1 MADIEEI
8 EIKLKV
14 DDSEVKKAIK
24 DETPVPAK
32 GGGGKGGSIFGGS
45 KLESGMNLKGGL
57 GTNISGGLGT
67 AASFAGGGMQQGM
80 MTGIMQFMSRVLPK
94 VLPKLLLKFI
104 PIIGTAF
111 AAAEIIP
118 IIIKAVVKQLTAV
131 GAPFDKR
138 FKRIIKKEVNGFFT
152 REEQQ
157 RRRLGLDQVIM
168 TTTGG
173 FRNNGGLQTVNT
185 LNQVGRTGIATIGL
199 QDKAIG
205 VQ

>member
-14 DDSEVKKAIK
+14 DDSEVKKALK
-24 DETPVPAK
+24 DETPVAAK
-32 GGGGKGGSIFGGS
+32 PMGGGS
-45 KLESGMNLKGGL
+45 KSPLGGMNIKGGA
-57 GTNISGGLGT
+57 GANISGGLGT
-67 AASFAGGGMQQGM
+67 VASFAGQSPQQAMQ
-80 MTGIMQFMSRVLPK
+80 TGIMQMITRFLPK
-94 VLPKLLLKFI
+94 FLPKMLLKFI

-118 IIIKAVVKQLTAV
+118 IIVKAVVKQLTAV

-138 FKRIIKKEVNGFFT
+138 FKRIIKNEVNGFFT

-157 RRRLGLDQVIM
+157 KRRLGLDPVIM

-173 FRNNGGLQTVNT
+173 FRNNGGLLTVNT
-185 LNQVGRTGIATIGL
+185 LNQVRETGIATIGL
-199 QDKAIG
+199 QDKALG

>member
-1 MADIEEI
+1 MADVEEI

-14 DDSEVKKAIK
+14 DDSEVKKALK
-24 DETPVPAK
+24 DETPVAEK
-32 GGGGKGGSIFGGS
+32 SMGGGGGSKSPLGGMNIKGGAGA
-45 KLESGMNLKGGL
+45 
-57 GTNISGGLGT
+57 NISGGLGT
-67 AASFAGGGMQQGM
+67 VASFAGQSPQQAMQ
-80 MTGIMQFMSRVLPK
+80 TGIMQMITRFLPK
-94 VLPKLLLKFI
+94 FLPKMLLKFI

-118 IIIKAVVKQLTAV
+118 IIVKAVVKQLTSV

-138 FKRIIKKEVNGFFT
+138 FKRIIKNEVNGFFT

-157 RRRLGLDQVIM
+157 KRRLGLDPVIM

-173 FRNNGGLQTVNT
+173 FRNNGGLLTVNT
-185 LNQVGRTGIATIGL
+185 LNQVRETGIATIGL
-199 QDKAIG
+199 QDKALG

>member
-1 MADIEEI
+1 MADVEEI

-14 DDSEVKKAIK
+14 DDSDVKKAVK
-24 DETPVPAK
+24 DETPVAAK
-32 GGGGKGGSIFGGS
+32 PMGGGGGSKSPLGGMNIKGGAGA
-45 KLESGMNLKGGL
+45 
-57 GTNISGGLGT
+57 NISGGLGT
-67 AASFAGGGMQQGM
+67 VASFAGQNPQQAMQ
-80 MTGIMQFMSRVLPK
+80 TGILQGITRFLPK
-94 VLPKLLLKFI
+94 VLPKMLLKFI

-118 IIIKAVVKQLTAV
+118 IIVKAVVKQLTSV

-138 FKRIIKKEVNGFFT
+138 FKRIIKNEVNGFFT

-157 RRRLGLDQVIM
+157 KRRLGLDPVIM

-173 FRNNGGLQTVNT
+173 FRNNGGLLTVNT
-185 LNQVGRTGIATIGL
+185 LNQVRETGIATIGL
-199 QDKAIG
+199 QDKALG

>member
-24 DETPVPAK
+24 VETPVAEKPM
-32 GGGGKGGSIFGGS
+32 GGSGS
-45 KLESGMNLKGGL
+45 KSPLGGMNLKGGA
-57 GTNISGGLGT
+57 GANISGGLGT
-67 AASFAGGGMQQGM
+67 VASFAGQSPQQAMQ
-80 MTGIMQFMSRVLPK
+80 TGVLQVISRFLPK
-94 VLPKLLLKFI
+94 ILPKMLLKFI

-111 AAAEIIP
+111 AAIEIIP
-118 IIIKAVVKQLTAV
+118 IIIKGVVKQLTAV
-131 GAPFDKR
+131 GSPFDKR
-138 FKRIIKKEVNGFFT
+138 FKRIIKNEVNGFFT

-199 QDKAIG
+199 QDKALG

>member
-14 DDSEVKKAIK
+14 DDSEVIKAIK
-24 DETPVPAK
+24 DETPVAEKPM
-32 GGGGKGGSIFGGS
+32 GGSGS
-45 KLESGMNLKGGL
+45 KSPLGGMNLKGGA
-57 GTNISGGLGT
+57 GANISGGLGT
-67 AASFAGGGMQQGM
+67 VASFAGQSPQQAMQ
-80 MTGIMQFMSRVLPK
+80 TGVLQVISRFLPK
-94 VLPKLLLKFI
+94 ILPKMLLKFI

-111 AAAEIIP
+111 AAIEIIP
-118 IIIKAVVKQLTAV
+118 IIIKGVVKQLTAV
-131 GAPFDKR
+131 GSPFDKR
-138 FKRIIKKEVNGFFT
+138 FKRIIKNEVNGFFT

-199 QDKAIG
+199 QDKALG

>member
-24 DETPVPAK
+24 DETPVAEKPM
-32 GGGGKGGSIFGGS
+32 GGSGS
-45 KLESGMNLKGGL
+45 KSPLGGMNLKGGI
-57 GTNISGGLGT
+57 GANISGGLGT
-67 AASFAGGGMQQGM
+67 AASFAGGSTQQAM
-80 MTGIMQFMSRVLPK
+80 MSGITQFMSRILPK
-94 VLPKLLLKFI
+94 VLPKMLLKFI

-118 IIIKAVVKQLTAV
+118 IIVKAVVKQLTSV

-138 FKRIIKKEVNGFFT
+138 FKRIIKNEVNGFFT

-157 RRRLGLDQVIM
+157 KRRLGLDPVIM

-173 FRNNGGLQTVNT
+173 FRNNGGLLTVNT
-185 LNQVGRTGIATIGL
+185 LNQVRETGIATIGL
-199 QDKAIG
+199 QDKALG